1 MNSYTWILL
10 LLAGLA
16 ATKAQELD
24 LSDAFGDDDDEIP
37 TEKPKEKPP
46 PPKNADPGFDLS
58 DAFES
63 DPKKPAVVPPKSVD
77 DKKKPASGGELD
89 LSDAFGPDTETKKPM
104 VPPKERETGGRS
116 FDDNDLIDVSERGG
130 YKPDGGG
137 SRGRGG
143 APSSDDQ
150 SGGAEQPQGGALA
163 AIISSVGV
171 AVLGA
176 ASSYFAYQKKKLCFK
191 VQGGEDPE
199 SGKSHGT
206 NSEPQVL
213 SNLLRSS

>member
-24 LSDAFGDDDDEIP
+24 LGDAFGDDDEIP

-46 PPKNADPGFDLS
+46 PPKNADPGFDLA

-63 DPKKPAVVPPKSVD
+63 

-104 VPPKERETGGRS
+104 LPPKERETGGGS
-116 FDDNDLIDVSERGG
+116 FDDSDLVDVSERGG

-150 SGGAEQPQGGALA
+150 SGGAEQPQDLDQQWLQFVKMLVDNIPEGL
-163 AIISSVGV
+163 SVWIDKFNQV
-171 AVLGA
+171 AKPLLEQIRGLLNVT
-176 ASSYFAYQKKKLCFK
+176 
-191 VQGGEDPE
+191 EDKAE
-199 SGKSHGT
+199 
-206 NSEPQVL
+206 L
-213 SNLLRSS
+213 

>member
-150 SGGAEQPQGGALA
+150 SGGAEQPQDLDQQWLQFVKMLVDNIPEGL
-163 AIISSVGV
+163 SVWIDKFNQV
-171 AVLGA
+171 AKPLLEQIRGLLNVT
-176 ASSYFAYQKKKLCFK
+176 
-191 VQGGEDPE
+191 EDKAE
-199 SGKSHGT
+199 
-206 NSEPQVL
+206 L
-213 SNLLRSS
+213 

>member
-1 MNSYTWILL
+1 MMNSYTWILL

-46 PPKNADPGFDLS
+46 PPKNADP
-58 DAFES
+58 
-63 DPKKPAVVPPKSVD
+63 

>member
-1 MNSYTWILL
+1 MMNSYTWILL

-24 LSDAFGDDDDEIP
+24 LGDAFGDDDEIP

-46 PPKNADPGFDLS
+46 PPKNADPGFDLA

-63 DPKKPAVVPPKSVD
+63 

-89 LSDAFGPDTETKKPM
+89 LSDAFGP
-104 VPPKERETGGRS
+104 GGGS
-116 FDDNDLIDVSERGG
+116 FDDSDLVDVSERGG

-150 SGGAEQPQGGALA
+150 SGGAEQPQDLDQQWLQFVKMLVDNIPEGL
-163 AIISSVGV
+163 SVWIDKFNQV
-171 AVLGA
+171 AKPLLEQIRGLLNVT
-176 ASSYFAYQKKKLCFK
+176 
-191 VQGGEDPE
+191 EDKAE
-199 SGKSHGT
+199 
-206 NSEPQVL
+206 L
-213 SNLLRSS
+213 

>member
-24 LSDAFGDDDDEIP
+24 LGDAFGDDDEIP

-46 PPKNADPGFDLS
+46 PPKNADPGFDLA

-63 DPKKPAVVPPKSVD
+63 

-104 VPPKERETGGRS
+104 LPPKERETGGGS
-116 FDDNDLIDVSERGG
+116 FDDSDLVDVSERGG

>member
-1 MNSYTWILL
+1 MMNSYTWILL

-24 LSDAFGDDDDEIP
+24 LGDAFGDDDEIP

-46 PPKNADPGFDLS
+46 PPKNADP
-58 DAFES
+58 
-63 DPKKPAVVPPKSVD
+63 

-89 LSDAFGPDTETKKPM
+89 LSDAFGP
-104 VPPKERETGGRS
+104 GGGS
-116 FDDNDLIDVSERGG
+116 FDDSDLVDVSERGG

>member
-1 MNSYTWILL
+1 MMNSYTWILL

-24 LSDAFGDDDDEIP
+24 LGDAFGDDDEIP

-46 PPKNADPGFDLS
+46 PPKNADPGFDLA

-63 DPKKPAVVPPKSVD
+63 DPKKPVVVPPKSVD

-89 LSDAFGPDTETKKPM
+89 LSDAFGP
-104 VPPKERETGGRS
+104 GGGS
-116 FDDNDLIDVSERGG
+116 FDDSDLVDVSERGG

>member
-1 MNSYTWILL
+1 MMNSYTWILL

-24 LSDAFGDDDDEIP
+24 LGDAFGDDDEIP

-46 PPKNADPGFDLS
+46 PPKNADPGFDLA

-63 DPKKPAVVPPKSVD
+63 DPKKPVVVPPKSVD

-89 LSDAFGPDTETKKPM
+89 LSDAFGP
-104 VPPKERETGGRS
+104 GGGS
-116 FDDNDLIDVSERGG
+116 FDDSDLVDVSERGG

-150 SGGAEQPQGGALA
+150 SGGAEQPQDLDQQWLQFVKMLVDNIPEGL
-163 AIISSVGV
+163 SVWIDKFNQV
-171 AVLGA
+171 AKPLLEQIRGLLNVT
-176 ASSYFAYQKKKLCFK
+176 
-191 VQGGEDPE
+191 EDKAE
-199 SGKSHGT
+199 
-206 NSEPQVL
+206 L
-213 SNLLRSS
+213 